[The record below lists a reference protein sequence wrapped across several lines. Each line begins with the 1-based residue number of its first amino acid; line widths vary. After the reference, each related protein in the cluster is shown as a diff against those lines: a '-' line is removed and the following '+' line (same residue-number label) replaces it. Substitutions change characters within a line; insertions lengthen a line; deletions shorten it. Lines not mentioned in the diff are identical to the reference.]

1 MASAAASSS
10 TAPGTEGEGPQAP
23 APKEVLYCG
32 VCTWPVE
39 YCEFGSSVS
48 KCRSW
53 LEQTHP
59 DIYPTIWSEEAIQKG
74 LENLSTKQ
82 AEDLK
87 KEVMKKERKAE
98 AKAEKDR
105 AQRAGSRIV
114 LTRTQRT
121 KRKATTSIFGLHHF
135 QPPLPALKVVAKGLS
150 SRLATGASV
159 SKSTQNP
166 QIDEIVIQGDVA
178 DDVRKLILERAKPFN
193 ELPAGD
199 VTDKNVVIEES
210 KKKKDDAADKEG
222 DAAGDGD
229 D

>member
-1 MASAAASSS
+1 MADTTATTS
-10 TAPGTEGEGPQAP
+10 TAGEGPQAP

-39 YCEFGSSVS
+39 YCEFGSSAS

-53 LEQTHP
+53 LEQNHQ
-59 DIYPTIWSEEAIQKG
+59 DVYGTIWSEEAIQKG

-87 KEVMKKERKAE
+87 KDVEKKERKAE
-98 AKAEKDR
+98 AKAERDR

-159 SKSTQNP
+159 HKSTQNP

-178 DDVRKLILERAKPFN
+178 DEVRRMILERTKPFN
-193 ELPAGD
+193 ELPAGQGEGG
-199 VTDKNVVIEES
+199 VSEKNVIIEEA
-210 KKKKDDAADKEG
+210 KKKKDDAADKDGEG
-222 DAAGDGD
+222 GD
-229 D
+229 DD

>member
-1 MASAAASSS
+1 MADEATTSAA
-10 TAPGTEGEGPQAP
+10 PEGPQAP
-23 APKEVLYCG
+23 APKNVLYCG

-53 LEQTHP
+53 LESKHP
-59 DIYPTIWSEEAIQKG
+59 EVYGTIWSEEAVQKG
-74 LENLSTKQ
+74 LEALSTKQ

-87 KEVMKKERKAE
+87 KEAEKKERKAD

-150 SRLATGASV
+150 GRLATGASV

-178 DDVRKLILERAKPFN
+178 DEVRRMILERSKPFN
-193 ELPAGD
+193 DLPAGD
-199 VTDKNVVIEES
+199 VNEKNVVVEEA
-210 KKKKDDAADKEG
+210 KRKKDEAADK
-222 DAAGDGD
+222 DAEAGGND
-229 D
+229 